1 MEDYKPAGFWIRFF
15 ANFIDGVI
23 TMLMAFLIAL
33 LLNDQE
39 FFNNRL
45 EETSRSEDI
54 ANLIYVVIFVI
65 IFTGSKFKG
74 SLGKLICQIQVLNY
88 RDMTQI
94 SLLKSIGRAF
104 AYVIS
109 AIPLLIGFMM
119 AGWNKEKKALHD
131 IICGTRVVYREE

>member
-45 EETSRSEDI
+45 EETSRSEDT

-94 SLLKSIGRAF
+94 SLLESIGRAF

>member
-1 MEDYKPAGFWIRFF
+1 MEDYKPAGFWIMFF

-45 EETSRSEDI
+45 EETSRSEDT

>member
-1 MEDYKPAGFWIRFF
+1 MFF

-45 EETSRSEDI
+45 EETSRSEDT

>member
-74 SLGKLICQIQVLNY
+74 SLGKLICQIQVLNS